1 MSYDA
6 QISTRFRPKG
16 YEFTGFYMN
25 SDNKYWKYELKSNL
39 FNTIKPIKDAK
50 IIYYLPKKNKYYNEE
65 LEDLDINNKLYDGL
79 DQRYENEKYSTFI
92 GGSKKLTKKFKFRGG
107 GKRKSKSK
115 RKSKRNAIKKRKST
129 KKKY

>member
-1 MSYDA
+1 M
-6 QISTRFRPKG
+6 
-16 YEFTGFYMN
+16 
-25 SDNKYWKYELKSNL
+25 

-65 LEDLDINNKLYDGL
+65 LEDLNINNKLYDGL

-92 GGSKKLTKKFKFRGG
+92 GGGKKLTKKFKFRGG
-107 GKRKSKSK
+107 GKSK
-115 RKSKRNAIKKRKST
+115 RKSKRNSIKKRKST